1 MSPIDYLYYLC
12 FVFFAFG
19 GSFFFKKGIVATK
32 FLGLLFIVLGLQTFL
47 NYYIRP
53 EYLLIYPHFF
63 RTVSP
68 LMLTIGPLYYL
79 FQQFLLYPE
88 RKFKPVL
95 LLHFLPFA
103 LHVIE
108 YIPFYIL
115 PTEVKILEI
124 KEMISENTI
133 YTIHSKYGWI
143 TMRNH
148 LYIRFSSFLIYVTWG
163 FVDLLKYY
171 QSASKSFIKNNLLI
185 VYWLFFNMGMKF
197 IVMGLIIYNLIY
209 PDKKQIS
216 LPWKDFFYLVE
227 YVLMMLFMLFNP
239 KLLYGP
245 TLKGLIWQQALGRLD
260 GLEEVGNNKDI
271 SVKIVSGNERE
282 RALLDTLNRYFET
295 ERIFLKPTLTLIE
308 VARKLKVKPRLIRL
322 ALQSEMDISFS
333 DYVNTWRIQYAEEQC
348 RENPRWKNYK
358 LEVVALESGFGTRQ
372 SFNSAVKK
380 IKGVSPGQYFSEF
393 LY

>member
-1 MSPIDYLYYLC
+1 MSSIDYLYYLC
-12 FVFFAFG
+12 FVFLAFG
-19 GSFFFKKGIVATK
+19 GSFFFKKGIVASK
-32 FLGLLFIVLGLQTFL
+32 FLGLLFIVLGLITFL

-53 EYLLIYPHFF
+53 EYLLIFPHFF

-79 FQQFLLYPE
+79 FQQYLLFPE
-88 RKFKPVL
+88 RKLKPIL
-95 LLHFLPFA
+95 ILHFLPFA

-108 YIPFYIL
+108 YIPFYML
-115 PTEVKILEI
+115 PSEVKILEV
-124 KEMISENTI
+124 KEMIAENTI

-143 TMRNH
+143 TMRTH
-148 LYIRFSSFLIYVTWG
+148 LFIRFASFLIYVTWG
-163 FVDLLKYY
+163 FFDLFTYY
-171 QSASKSFIKNNLLI
+171 QSASKSFIKNNSLI
-185 VYWLFFNMGMKF
+185 VNWLFFNMVMKF
-197 IVMGLIIYNLIY
+197 IVLGIIFYNFIFR
-209 PDKKQIS
+209 DNKQFN

-227 YVLMMLFMLFNP
+227 YVLMMFFMLFNP

-245 TLKGLIWQQALGRLD
+245 TLKGLIWKQALGRVD
-260 GLEEVGNNKDI
+260 GKEEVGNNPEI
-271 SVKIVSGNERE
+271 LVKVISGNERE
-282 RALLDTLNRYFET
+282 RDLLDTINRYFET

-322 ALQSEMDISFS
+322 ALQSEMKISFS

-348 RENPRWKNYK
+348 RENPKWKNYK

>member
-1 MSPIDYLYYLC
+1 
-12 FVFFAFG
+12 
-19 GSFFFKKGIVATK
+19 
-32 FLGLLFIVLGLQTFL
+32 
-47 NYYIRP
+47 
-53 EYLLIYPHFF
+53 
-63 RTVSP
+63 
-68 LMLTIGPLYYL
+68 
-79 FQQFLLYPE
+79 
-88 RKFKPVL
+88 
-95 LLHFLPFA
+95 
-103 LHVIE
+103 
-108 YIPFYIL
+108 
-115 PTEVKILEI
+115 
-124 KEMISENTI
+124 
-133 YTIHSKYGWI
+133 
-143 TMRNH
+143 
-148 LYIRFSSFLIYVTWG
+148 
-163 FVDLLKYY
+163 
-171 QSASKSFIKNNLLI
+171 
-185 VYWLFFNMGMKF
+185 MGMKF

>member
-1 MSPIDYLYYLC
+1 MTPIDYLFYLC

-19 GSFFFKKGIVATK
+19 GSFFFKKGIIATK

-53 EYLLIYPHFF
+53 EYLLEYPHFF

-79 FQQFLLYPE
+79 FQQYLLYPE
-88 RKFKPVL
+88 RKLKPILFV
-95 LLHFLPFA
+95 HFLPFV

-115 PTEVKILEI
+115 PTEFKILEI

-133 YTIHSKYGWI
+133 YTVHSKYGWI
-143 TMRNH
+143 TMRMH
-148 LYIRFSSFLIYVTWG
+148 LYIRFTSFFIYISWG
-163 FVDLLKYY
+163 FYDLLTYY
-171 QSASKSFIKNNLLI
+171 QSASKTFVKNNQLI
-185 VYWLFFNMGMKF
+185 VYWLFFNMCMKF
-197 IVMGLIIYNLIY
+197 IVMGLIIYNLIF
-209 PDKKQIS
+209 PDKKQITLS
-216 LPWKDFFYLVE
+216 WKDFFYLVE
-227 YVLMMLFMLFNP
+227 YILMMLFMLFNP

-245 TLKGLIWQQALGRLD
+245 TLKGLIWKQALGRLD
-260 GLEEVGNNKDI
+260 GSEELTQNKDI
-271 SVKIVSGNERE
+271 SVKLISGHERE
-282 RALLDTLNRYFET
+282 KALLDTLNRYFET
-295 ERIFLKPTLTLIE
+295 ERIFLKPSLTLIE

-322 ALQSEMDISFS
+322 ALQYEMDISFS
-333 DYVNTWRIQYAEEQC
+333 DYVNNWRIQYAEEQC
-348 RENPRWKNYK
+348 RENPKWKNYK

>member
-53 EYLLIYPHFF
+53 EYLLQYPHFF

-79 FQQFLLYPE
+79 FQQYLLYPE
-88 RKFKPVL
+88 RKLNPAL
-95 LLHFLPFA
+95 LWHFLPFA

-108 YIPFYIL
+108 YIPFYLL
-115 PTEVKILEI
+115 PAELKILEI
-124 KEMISENTI
+124 KEMISENTL

-143 TMRNH
+143 TMRTH
-148 LYIRFSSFLIYVTWG
+148 IYIRFTSFFIYVSLS
-163 FVDLLKYY
+163 FIDLLKYY
-171 QSASKSFIKNNLLI
+171 LSSSKSFIKKNQLI
-185 VYWLFFNMGMKF
+185 VFWLFSNMAMKF
-197 IVMGLIIYNLIY
+197 IVLGLIVYKYVI
-209 PDKKQIS
+209 PEKDQIN

-245 TLKGLIWQQALGRLD
+245 SLKGLVWQQALGRME
-260 GLEEVGNNKDI
+260 GLGELCNKKVHSI
-271 SVKIVSGNERE
+271 KIVSGLERE
-282 RALLDTLNRYFET
+282 KALLESLNRYFET
-295 ERIFLKPTLTLIE
+295 ERIFLNPNLTLIE
-308 VARKLKVKPRLIRL
+308 VARKLKMKPRLIRL
-322 ALQSEMDISFS
+322 ALQTEMDISFS
-333 DYVNTWRIQYAEEQC
+333 DYVNTWRIQFAEEQC
-348 RENPRWKNYK
+348 RENPKWKNYK
-358 LEVVALESGFGTRQ
+358 LEVIALESGFGTRQ